1 MACSQAVMGRVLRGT
16 CSSPIVLSTEAT
28 PRASAYYTDVTLSLL
43 VVDPQPFFGEAL
55 AAALE
60 RRGGRVVG
68 VTGDEVEGASIVEE
82 SGPDVLLTEL
92 HLAGGSGLSLI
103 RRVAD
108 RTRCVVLTRGLEAD
122 ALLDVVDAGAS
133 GCLSHD
139 LGIDSLAAMLK
150 RETSFLMDEA
160 RLKDVLKRMSALRRV
175 GGEESRIAR
184 LSARERE
191 VLSLLARGMGNAA
204 IGETLYLSPH
214 TVRTH
219 VGNLLKKLEVHS
231 RAEAARLLY
240 RHERAH
246 PDRHVLRISGPDL
259 QRDD

>member
-16 CSSPIVLSTEAT
+16 CPLRSFSRPSPART
-28 PRASAYYTDVTLSLL
+28 SAYYTQVTLSLL
-43 VVDPQPFFGEAL
+43 VVDPQPLFGNAL
-55 AAALE
+55 AVALE

-68 VTGDEVEGASIVEE
+68 VTGDEVEAANIVET
-82 SGPDVLLTEL
+82 SVPDVLLTEL
-92 HLAGGSGLSLI
+92 QLSGGSGLSLI

-108 RTRCVVLTRGLEAD
+108 KTRCVVLTRGSEAD
-122 ALLDVVDAGAS
+122 YLLDAVDAGAR

-139 LGIDSLAAMLK
+139 LGIDYLAAILE
-150 RETSFLMDEA
+150 REAGFLIDEA
-160 RLKDVLKRMSALRRV
+160 RFLNVLKRMSALRRT

-191 VLSLLARGMGNAA
+191 VLHFLTRGMDNVA

-246 PDRHVLRISGPDL
+246 PDRHVVRISGPDL
-259 QRDD
+259 QGDD

>member
-1 MACSQAVMGRVLRGT
+1 MHQPRLA
-16 CSSPIVLSTEAT
+16 
-28 PRASAYYTDVTLSLL
+28 RASAYYTDVSHLFL
-43 VVDPQPFFGEAL
+43 VVDPQPLFASAL

-68 VTGDEVEGASIVEE
+68 VTGDEVEAASLVDT
-82 SGPDVLLTEL
+82 SGPDILLTEL
-92 HLAGGSGLSLI
+92 RLAGGSGLSLI

-108 RTRCVVLTRGLEAD
+108 KARCVVLTRGLEAD
-122 ALLDVVDAGAS
+122 TLLDAVDAGAR

-139 LGIDSLAAMLK
+139 LGIDSLAAMLES
-150 RETSFLMDEA
+150 ETSFLIDHE
-160 RLKDVLKRMSALRRV
+160 RLLEVLKRLSALRRV

-191 VLSLLARGMGNAA
+191 VLRFLTSGMDNVA
-204 IGETLYLSPH
+204 IGQALYLSPH

-259 QRDD
+259 QRGAGSAGPQGKRDE